1 MYDKKSE
8 KSRVGGIGM
17 SASQEQIKCGPYT
30 LDTSKKTIVMGILN
44 ATPDSFSDG
53 GKFNQVEMA
62 VEHAKEMVANGADII
77 DIGGESTRPGF
88 AAASLEEEL
97 ERVIP
102 VIKAIS
108 AQVRVPISI
117 DTYKAEVA
125 KQAIEAGAHIINDV
139 WGAKA
144 DENMGRVAADYGVPI
159 VLMHNRHDRNYKVFM
174 RDVINDLYDS
184 IAIVK
189 AAGVKD
195 ENIILD
201 PGIGFARDYQ
211 ENMLTMQNLDTF
223 VRLGYP
229 VLLGTS
235 RKSMIGQALDLPVH
249 ERMEGTGA
257 TICYG
262 IQKGCHMIRVHD
274 VKEMSRMAKM
284 MDALIGKGETL
295 G

>member
-1 MYDKKSE
+1 VKKGNI
-8 KSRVGGIGM
+8 GGIGM
-17 SASQEQIKCGPYT
+17 KASQEKIQCGPYT
-30 LDTSKKTIVMGILN
+30 LDCSKKTIIMGILN

-53 GKFNQVEMA
+53 GKFNKVEIA
-62 VEHAKEMVANGADII
+62 VERAKEMVANGADII

-88 AAASLEEEL
+88 AAVTLEEEL

-102 VIKAIS
+102 IIRAI
-108 AQVRVPISI
+108 AEQVHIPISI

-144 DENMGRVAADYGVPI
+144 DENMGRVAAEYDVPI

-174 RDVINDLYDS
+174 RDVINDLYES

-189 AAGVKD
+189 NAGVKD
-195 ENIILD
+195 EQIILD

-211 ENMLTMQNLDTF
+211 ENLITMQNLDTF
-223 VRLGYP
+223 VKLGYP

-235 RKSMIGQALDLPVH
+235 RKSMIGQALDLPVQ

-284 MDALIGKGETL
+284 MDALMGKGETI

>member
-1 MYDKKSE
+1 M
-8 KSRVGGIGM
+8 RTPL
-17 SASQEQIKCGPYT
+17 EQIQCGPYT
-30 LDTSKKTIVMGILN
+30 LDFSKKTIVMGILN

-53 GKFNQVEMA
+53 GKFNQVEIA
-62 VEHAKEMVANGADII
+62 VERAKEMVANGADII

-88 AAASLEEEL
+88 AAVPAHEEIN
-97 ERVIP
+97 RVIP
-102 VIKAIS
+102 IIKAIS
-108 AQVRVPISI
+108 EQVHVPISI

-144 DENMGRVAADYGVPI
+144 DNQMAQVAADYNVPI
-159 VLMHNRHDRNYKVFM
+159 VLMHNRHDRNYQVFM
-174 RDVINDLYDS
+174 RDVINDLYES

-189 AAGVKD
+189 KAGVKD
-195 ENIILD
+195 ERIIID
-201 PGIGFARDYQ
+201 PGIGFARNYQ
-211 ENMLTMQNLDTF
+211 ENLLTMQNLDTF

-235 RKSMIGQALDLPVH
+235 RKSMIGQALDLPIH

-262 IQKGCHMIRVHD
+262 IQKGCQIIRIHD

-284 MDALIGKGETL
+284 MDVLMGRGETN